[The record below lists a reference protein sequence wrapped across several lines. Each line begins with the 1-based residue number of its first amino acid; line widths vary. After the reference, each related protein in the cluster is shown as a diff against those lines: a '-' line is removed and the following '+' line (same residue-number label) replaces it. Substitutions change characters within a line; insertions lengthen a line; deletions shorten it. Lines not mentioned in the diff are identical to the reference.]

1 MVKLLILPM
10 DIRQEMLGSLRQ
22 VKNCLQI
29 DDLCRSCRNI
39 RILMCKA
46 L

>member
-29 DDLCRSCRNI
+29 DNLSVEAAA
-39 RILMCKA
+39 ILGY
-46 L
+46 